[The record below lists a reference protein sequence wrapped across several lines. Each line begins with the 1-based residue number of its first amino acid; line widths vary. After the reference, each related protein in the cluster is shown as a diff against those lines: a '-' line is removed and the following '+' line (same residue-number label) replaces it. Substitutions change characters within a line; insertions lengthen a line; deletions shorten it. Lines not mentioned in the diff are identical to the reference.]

1 MCSVLYFYK
10 VGQWYAFGFSYVKL
24 FLYIFLKS
32 ICVKFWSEK
41 IIFRN
46 ILVATCKNFSK
57 TPTFILDKNTNCNCH
72 LFCPKVHFLRQNKMV
87 SVIFFFRPDT
97 KQIYY
102 LVHHKTF
109 SKVCKIQKSLLPYLP
124 KIFVHDKTNMFCLDA
139 IDKIHIPTQVDTE
152 YSPHSFAH

>member
-1 MCSVLYFYK
+1 M
-10 VGQWYAFGFSYVKL
+10 KL

-32 ICVKFWSEK
+32 ICVKVWSEK

-46 ILVATCKNFSK
+46 ILVAR
-57 TPTFILDKNTNCNCH
+57 TFQKLQHLAPLDKNTNCNCH
-72 LFCPKVHFLRQNKMV
+72 LFCPKVHFLRQNKKV
-87 SVIFFFRPDT
+87 SVIFFRPDT